1 MTHLRI
7 KPAILSS
14 FMFNKATVFT
24 LALFPLLR
32 LLYLALNN
40 KLTAH
45 PIEYIEHSTGFW
57 SLTILLLLLLLTPIR
72 LVFKTNKQIRFRRML
87 GLFVFFYAFMHV
99 LTYLWLD
106 YAFSYDEIAKDV
118 IKHPR
123 IWVGFIAF
131 LLLLPLAATS
141 NQASI
146 KSLGANWVKLHKLV
160 YLVAI
165 LAVTHFWMLVKQDVS
180 EPMVFAIVLILLL
193 AVRLY
198 FRFTARQR
206 RAS

>member
-193 AVRLY
+193 AVGLY

>member
-14 FMFNKATVFT
+14 FIFNKATVFT

-165 LAVTHFWMLVKQDVS
+165 LAVTHFWMLVKRDVS